1 MKYMYRSISSLEP
14 QVEQYVGC
22 FQETK
27 EYKLLYAHHTSQ
39 ENTTIDSCIADC
51 NKGNYT
57 YAGLQVGFQSCPYL
71 VLFCFFCLGFF
82 YLLLRLLYQCM
93 MTIAENLFSGVGQFQ
108 IILSK

>member
-1 MKYMYRSISSLEP
+1 MKNMYRSISSLEP

-57 YAGLQVGFQSCPYL
+57 YAGLQVGFSKLLIPSFAFFL
-71 VLFCFFCLGFF
+71 VTVNFNSYCHNKA
-82 YLLLRLLYQCM
+82 R
-93 MTIAENLFSGVGQFQ
+93 
-108 IILSK
+108 